1 MTPEPENPSTHP
13 ETANAP
19 SSEGGGQGG
28 GRTRYVIGCMSG
40 TSLDGLDC
48 VLTKITGTG
57 LQMEAGF
64 VRLRSAPFPRAISVA
79 LNALV
84 TGRSVNAQVI
94 TTAARAMGKLHA
106 DTIEQL
112 LQDEPNTPID
122 FVCAHGQTIYHN
134 GDAHLSFQL
143 FDPWPVVH
151 RLQLPVCFDLRQ
163 ADLVAGGQGAPLSPI
178 ADPILYHGQP
188 QAAIVNLGGICNITH
203 WTTTPGKAP
212 APGSDDLEALRG
224 DENESNRVRI
234 DPIDIHGFDAGP
246 CNLLLDGLSQC
257 LLNMAYDQD
266 GHIAASTE
274 PDLRIVDKIRQ
285 RIAGALACRSMGR
298 EQFGK
303 PWLNSLLVTNDML
316 SPQAWISS
324 ANQAVAEEIA
334 EAVTRVTTKTAVFA
348 GGGVKNQTLMA
359 RIKQACQGIT
369 VVESEALGIPACARE
384 AMAWA
389 ILGALSQDGV
399 PISLPQVTT
408 PGSLGIDADDEL
420 SENQAFKDDNLD
432 TPEKHSACVAGSWA
446 GIYTKKD

>member
-1 MTPEPENPSTHP
+1 
-13 ETANAP
+13 
-19 SSEGGGQGG
+19 
-28 GRTRYVIGCMSG
+28 MSG

-106 DTIEQL
+106 DIIEQL
-112 LQDEPNTPID
+112 LNDEPSTPVD

-143 FDPWPVVH
+143 FDPWPIVH
-151 RLQLPVCFDLRQ
+151 RLKLPVCFDLRQ
-163 ADLVAGGQGAPLSPI
+163 ADLVADGQGAPLSPI

-203 WTTTPGKAP
+203 WTTTPGKA
-212 APGSDDLEALRG
+212 AGSGNLETHRG
-224 DENESNRVRI
+224 NGNESNLVRI
-234 DPIDIHGFDAGP
+234 DPMDIHGFDAGP

-257 LLNMAYDQD
+257 LFDMAYDQD

-274 PDLRIVDKIRQ
+274 PDLRIVSKIRQ

-334 EAVTRVTTKTAVFA
+334 DAVTRVTTKTAVFA
-348 GGGVKNQTLMA
+348 GGGVKNQTLMT

-369 VVESEALGIPACARE
+369 VVESNALGIPACARE

-389 ILGALSQDGV
+389 VLGALSQDGV
-399 PISLPQVTT
+399 PISLPQVTALT
-408 PGSLGIDADDEL
+408 PRSSENFGMTADNDLDETNELDDE
-420 SENQAFKDDNLD
+420 NA
-432 TPEKHSACVAGSWA
+432 TEKFSACVAGSWA
-446 GIYTKKD
+446 GLYTNKD